1 MIQDLMIKRDVNPAQ
16 AAKRYKLQTRFE
28 FALHHVITFPCFRLS
43 HKNKRIMKALPL
55 FLTLLLT
62 TAMAFVP
69 RSTYT
74 ASRLQNHPFSP
85 GPLFGVFERLSGKA
99 AEVRRALEFIAA
111 LASASEDGN
120 ITKEELITLN
130 STLGKFIDIQRGTG
144 EVVAQVSSLITLN
157 SPLGKSMDIQKGTGE
172 VVAQASPN
180 PIIPIIQKVLTD
192 SIDAEF
198 KSEREGLEYDTYPEH
213 PEVSPRSISWS
224 ELHIYSTHSFAVSG
238 HHFGIHDED
247 GQGCSALALFL
258 LSKQDFS
265 SFHA

>member
-1 MIQDLMIKRDVNPAQ
+1 
-16 AAKRYKLQTRFE
+16 
-28 FALHHVITFPCFRLS
+28 
-43 HKNKRIMKALPL
+43 MKVLPL

-69 RSTYT
+69 RSTST

-85 GPLFGVFERLSGKA
+85 GPLFGVFERLSGTA
-99 AEVRRALEFIAA
+99 AELRGAVEFFNALT
-111 LASASEDGN
+111 SASEDGN

-130 STLGKFIDIQRGTG
+130 SALEELITLDSTLGKFI
-144 EVVAQVSSLITLN
+144 
-157 SPLGKSMDIQKGTGE
+157 DIQKGTGE
-172 VVAQASPN
+172 VVVQASSN
-180 PIIPIIQKVLTD
+180 PVIPIIQKVLTD
-192 SIDAEF
+192 SVDAEF

-213 PEVSPRSISWS
+213 PEVSPRSVSWS
-224 ELHIYSTHSFAVSG
+224 ELHIYSTHTFAVSG
-238 HHFGIHDED
+238 RHFGIHDED